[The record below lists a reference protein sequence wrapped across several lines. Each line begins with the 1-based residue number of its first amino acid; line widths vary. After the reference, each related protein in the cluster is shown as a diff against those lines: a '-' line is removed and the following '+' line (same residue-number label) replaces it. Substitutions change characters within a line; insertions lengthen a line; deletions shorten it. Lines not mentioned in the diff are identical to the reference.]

1 MRGAVAGMINGL
13 RTQIGSGPEQYWQE
27 THQRLFPFLTMESIG
42 PMLSKVQA
50 VYLKACMV
58 PQLFIW
64 AEVNVRMLVVQT
76 VSHIQLFVAP

>member
-1 MRGAVAGMINGL
+1 
-13 RTQIGSGPEQYWQE
+13 
-27 THQRLFPFLTMESIG
+27 
-42 PMLSKVQA
+42 MLSKIQA

-64 AEVNVRMLVVQT
+64 AEVNVRMLVLQT